1 MSVPGTVPVTVPGTV
16 PVTVLGGFLGAG
28 KTTALNRLL
37 REATCRTAVLVND
50 FGAIAVDAQLVQAQ
64 DGAVL
69 SLSNGCVCCA
79 IGPDLG
85 SSLAQLLAR
94 QPAPER
100 IVVEASGVSDPWRIA
115 QLVRLQPGVALEA
128 VPVLVDAT
136 AFATQLA
143 DPWLADTLARQ
154 LARADLVVLSK
165 CDLADASQRAATRAA
180 VLRLRPAASLVEAH
194 GGALPPVL
202 LPPPD
207 LAPSRLAAEAPGHGF
222 RSWHWPDPPVLDAAR
237 LRAVLDALPASVL
250 RAKGVCHLGEA
261 GAPHLLQLVGR
272 RWTLL
277 PWPTE
282 GPGRGVPGLVLI
294 GTQDMPEGTALAT
307 RFATARLDAGEGW
320 GGSASGHAVPGPAER
335 LDQRGDLPPWK

>member
-1 MSVPGTVPVTVPGTV
+1 MSV

-50 FGAIAVDAQLVQAQ
+50 FGAIAVDARLIEAR

-85 SSLAQLLAR
+85 DSLARLLAR
-94 QPAPER
+94 MPAPER
-100 IVVEASGVSDPWRIA
+100 VVIEASGVSDPWRIA
-115 QLVRLQPGVALEA
+115 QLVRLQPGVTLEA
-128 VPVLVDAT
+128 VPVLVDAA
-136 AFATQLA
+136 AFPAQLA

-165 CDLADASQRAATRAA
+165 CDLASPAQRAATRAA
-180 VLRLRPAASLVEAH
+180 VLRLRPSANLVEARD
-194 GGALPPVL
+194 GALPPVL

-207 LAPSRLAAEAPGHGF
+207 LPASRLAAEAPAHGF
-222 RSWHWPDPPVLDAAR
+222 RSWHWPDPPPLDAAR
-237 LRAVLDALPASVL
+237 LGAVLDALPASVL

-261 GAPHLLQLVGR
+261 EAPHLLQLVGR

-277 PWPTE
+277 PWQAREPE
-282 GPGRGVPGLVLI
+282 GDAPGLVLI
-294 GTQDMPEGTALAT
+294 GTPELPQDAALLAC
-307 RFATARLDAGEGW
+307 FATARLDATGDGF
-320 GGSASGHAVPGPAER
+320 GRRGPG
-335 LDQRGDLPPWK
+335 RGLGPPDGA